1 MELLTV
7 EMLQDHCHEIEE
19 DKDNRNKARN
29 QLLVA
34 SIVCLLFMV
43 GEIIGESTCLGFFDT
58 IAVCLFSSCNN
69 LHVLRS
75 FLGKSIKVYFLVSP
89 RYFAMLH
96 KDSSNIAI

>member
-1 MELLTV
+1 MPPNSAQPKSTLSDVPLAMEVLTV

-43 GEIIGESTCLGFFDT
+43 GEIVGKLYVQLCSCVILENYS
-58 IAVCLFSSCNN
+58 FSSSQLSCP
-69 LHVLRS
+69 LS
-75 FLGKSIKVYFLVSP
+75 SISW
-89 RYFAMLH
+89 
-96 KDSSNIAI
+96 